1 MIHNLQSPISNLQS
15 PISKIMNNDLV
26 AQLREINQRLGYIP
40 RAEIEKLAREMRVP
54 AAKVLGVATFYSLF
68 SVKPRGKHVVRFC
81 EDAPCHVA
89 GGQAVYDAIRT
100 TLQLEPG
107 QTSADGKWT
116 FEVTSCL
123 GICGVGPVM
132 MVDDEVYGNV
142 TPERVVEILTAD
154 R

>member
-1 MIHNLQSPISNLQS
+1 
-15 PISKIMNNDLV
+15 MNDDLV

-40 RAEIEKLAREMRVP
+40 RAEIEKLAREMHLP
-54 AAKVLGVATFYSLF
+54 AAKVFGVATFYSLF
-68 SVKPRGKHVVRFC
+68 SATPRGKHIVRFC

-107 QTSADGKWT
+107 QTSPDGKWT

-132 MVDDEVYGNV
+132 MVDDTVYGNL
-142 TPERVVEILTAD
+142 TPERVVEILTVD